1 MDPKKLNEVIE
12 SKEFKQLV
20 ATRWSVSIVLTLI
33 MFAVYFGFLALVAFN
48 KDFLATKIAT
58 GTTLAIPV
66 GIGIL
71 LFSWL
76 ITGWYVRWANNK
88 YDKDVELLRKK
99 LQ

>member
-1 MDPKKLNEVIE
+1 MDPKKLSEVIE

-20 ATRWSVSIVLTLI
+20 ARRWSVSIALTLI
-33 MFAVYFGFLALVAFN
+33 MFVVYFGFLAFVAFN
-48 KDFLATKIAT
+48 KDFLAIKIAT
-58 GTTLAIPV
+58 GITLAIPV
-66 GIGIL
+66 GVGIL

-88 YDKDVELLRKK
+88 YDKEVELLRKR